1 MRMNQGEQES
11 LEGSNFKELRLL
23 EEVESSSEVS
33 QRQLAGQLN
42 IALGVANLIVRT
54 LVRKGY
60 LRASKVHWKR
70 WVYVLTPAGIA
81 HKVQLTLDYIE
92 RFVDH
97 YRRVRSLLRT
107 ELAALTID
115 SDSRVAIYGTTEF
128 AEMIFLALREHGVQ
142 NIDFFDSDTE
152 SQQFLGQEIFPVHD
166 IASKNYAVIL
176 VAHTTK
182 ISSKL
187 DELRSEGIPQGAIVT
202 PLQGKSKSSQDN
214 EELDRGNVRND

>member
-1 MRMNQGEQES
+1 MRMNQREHES

-107 ELAALTID
+107 ELAALAID
-115 SDSRVAIYGTTEF
+115 SDSRVAIYGTT
-128 AEMIFLALREHGVQ
+128 G
-142 NIDFFDSDTE
+142 
-152 SQQFLGQEIFPVHD
+152 
-166 IASKNYAVIL
+166 
-176 VAHTTK
+176 TTC
-182 ISSKL
+182 
-187 DELRSEGIPQGAIVT
+187 PGAQMT
-202 PLQGKSKSSQDN
+202 R
-214 EELDRGNVRND
+214 RGRLLP

>member
-11 LEGSNFKELRLL
+11 LEGPNFKELRLL

-81 HKVQLTLDYIE
+81 HKVQC
-92 RFVDH
+92 VDQTNC
-97 YRRVRSLLRT
+97 L
-107 ELAALTID
+107 
-115 SDSRVAIYGTTEF
+115 
-128 AEMIFLALREHGVQ
+128 
-142 NIDFFDSDTE
+142 
-152 SQQFLGQEIFPVHD
+152 P
-166 IASKNYAVIL
+166 
-176 VAHTTK
+176 
-182 ISSKL
+182 SS
-187 DELRSEGIPQGAIVT
+187 
-202 PLQGKSKSSQDN
+202 
-214 EELDRGNVRND
+214 